1 MMLLGGLQ
9 GLSAS
14 YGKGSQNS
22 TAKDTA
28 HKESTVSAGR
38 TVSIESGKDT
48 NIIGSQVKAEQVTA
62 NVAGNLHIES
72 EQDSKEYHEEGK
84 QIGASL
90 GYNVAS
96 HQLSGFGSAGKS
108 KTDSHYASVTEQAGI
123 QAGRDGFDLTVGK
136 ETPSVA
142 PILPFSVT
150 KSSSP
155 KL

>member
-1 MMLLGGLQ
+1 MLLGGLQ

-28 HKESTVSAGR
+28 NKGSTVFAGR

-48 NIIGSQVKAEQVTA
+48 DIIGSHVKAEQVTA

-72 EQDSKEYHEEGK
+72 EQDGKEYHEEGK
-84 QIGASL
+84 QIGTSL
-90 GYNVAS
+90 GYDVGS

-108 KTDSHYASVTEQAGI
+108 KTDSHYASVT
-123 QAGRDGFDLTVGK
+123 DKSKSDLYWNPKTGDVHSVPKRGGGEPEWVGNVK
-136 ETPSVA
+136 Y
-142 PILPFSVT
+142 
-150 KSSSP
+150 
-155 KL
+155 